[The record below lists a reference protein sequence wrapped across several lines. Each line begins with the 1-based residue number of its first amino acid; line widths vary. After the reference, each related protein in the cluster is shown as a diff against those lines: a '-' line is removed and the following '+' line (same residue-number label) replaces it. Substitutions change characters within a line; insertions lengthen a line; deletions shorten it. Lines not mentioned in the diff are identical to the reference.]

1 MENYESVNISM
12 ETINNLTFESNPSN
26 PIQFLSFQAICGTL
40 EKNNIFSTLTWSVV
54 KSVPGYS
61 NISKKCLLCLTEKC

>member
-26 PIQFLSFQAICGTL
+26 PIQSLPFQAI
-40 EKNNIFSTLTWSVV
+40 
-54 KSVPGYS
+54 
-61 NISKKCLLCLTEKC
+61 